1 MLVDFDLR
9 WNLLFVDENGE
20 ANGPRAAH
28 SIKIVDGKKFDM
40 CHSSARVSPSAASIL
55 HGVSHQLIRVAS
67 ALLVRTGRVL
77 LVASSYQGK
86 AEPLWFLPGGRP
98 KDGELLHE
106 AVVRET
112 AEETGLVARVIG
124 LRYVSESISPSGVH
138 IVNHTFGIEAD
149 GEPHLP
155 PAGSD
160 HIVDL
165 AFVPIPSL
173 RTRMGAK
180 ALWEPL
186 FAHLCD
192 ALPMHYA
199 GYPQSD
205 FEPPVLASDE
215 NLF

>member
-1 MLVDFDLR
+1 M
-9 WNLLFVDENGE
+9 
-20 ANGPRAAH
+20 
-28 SIKIVDGKKFDM
+28 
-40 CHSSARVSPSAASIL
+40 
-55 HGVSHQLIRVAS
+55 SHPIIRVAS

-77 LVASSYQGK
+77 LVASSYEGK
-86 AEPLWFLPGGRP
+86 PEPLWFLPGGRP

-124 LRYVSESISPSGVH
+124 LRYVSESISPGGVH
-138 IVNHTFGIEAD
+138 IVNTTFGIEAD
-149 GEPHLP
+149 GEPQLP
-155 PAGSD
+155 AAGSD

-173 RTRMGAK
+173 RSRMGVK

-199 GYPQSD
+199 GYPESD
-205 FEPPVLASDE
+205 FEPPALEADE
-215 NLF
+215 NLI